1 MGKGKGKA
9 VKRAEKTAVKTAKKD
24 AKRVARESTALTG
37 ITKPTPKGP
46 SLKAIKK
53 RALKEK
59 NTNAPGPSSFPIPTG
74 HAKPFTKS
82 PQHAKWPAL
91 FKKSLGVTEAHI
103 RKLDRVMQSM
113 KSEMVEMGEQE
124 RLEWELGARGNWR
137 RICGM
142 MDRAREILAQ
152 EREAAKGI
160 LPAKYL
166 RDKKGLGVAGTNFEP
181 LGPKLA
187 ERAEAL
193 GFNNQEPEQNDTKMD
208 SDGDSEME
216 DVSSLSSG
224 SDSDS
229 DSDLSLDSSD
239 LDSSS
244 DSEAENEKQ
253 EPASNDR
260 KTSASDKEE
269 EAVPVVE
276 SNPYFVVDTEPMP
289 IRGLEKPSLSTLK
302 KSKKRSQGE
311 DGEAKKSKK
320 AKKEKVVEENVQAE
334 PEPTAAAQPESEP
347 AAEAPKKS
355 KKRSHSDADTESKK
369 SKKHKSTTIVEVTEQ
384 EAPVSNVDFAEV
396 QRKLQA
402 EVDAGVAAKEAE
414 KAAEKAKKKRRRSSG
429 EGGEGGEGGDKSV
442 KKVRKGKS
450 T

>member
-1 MGKGKGKA
+1 
-9 VKRAEKTAVKTAKKD
+9 
-24 AKRVARESTALTG
+24 
-37 ITKPTPKGP
+37 
-46 SLKAIKK
+46 
-53 RALKEK
+53 
-59 NTNAPGPSSFPIPTG
+59 
-74 HAKPFTKS
+74 PFTKS

-124 RLEWELGARGNWR
+124 RLEWELGSRGNWR

-193 GFNNQEPEQNDTKMD
+193 GFNNQEPEQNGANTD
-208 SDGDSEME
+208 SEGDSEME
-216 DVSSLSSG
+216 DVSSLN
-224 SDSDS
+224 SDSDN
-229 DSDLSLDSSD
+229 SDLSSDSSD

-244 DSEAENEKQ
+244 DSEAEKENQ
-253 EPASNDR
+253 EPVSNGR
-260 KTSASDKEE
+260 KVSVSVEE
-269 EAVPVVE
+269 EETTSRKKAVPVVE
-276 SNPYFVVDTEPMP
+276 PNPYFVVDTEPMP
-289 IRGLEKPSLSTLK
+289 LRGLEKPSLSSLK
-302 KSKKRSQGE
+302 KGKKRSE
-311 DGEAKKSKK
+311 DADGDAKKSKK
-320 AKKEKVVEENVQAE
+320 AKKEKVVEETVQSEPEPKAEEPAVQKGEKKSKKRGNDEDGEVKKSKKSKNETVVIAE
-334 PEPTAAAQPESEP
+334 PEPTAAAQSESEP
-347 AAEAPKKS
+347 AAEPPKKS

-369 SKKHKSTTIVEVTEQ
+369 TKKHKSTTVVEVTEQ
-384 EAPVSNVDFAEV
+384 QAPASNVDFAEV

-429 EGGEGGEGGDKSV
+429 EGGDESV